1 MCLACIFGEALEV
14 KDPAGEEGMDAGS
27 RFGSYAAQEA
37 GTFGKYTLRRKLGA
51 GGMGVIWEAEE
62 TAVRRV
68 VALKMIRGFVFAI
81 GGGKAAVPHRGAGGG
96 AAGSSAHRAG
106 V

>member
-1 MCLACIFGEALEV
+1 M
-14 KDPAGEEGMDAGS
+14 KDPAGDEEMDADS

-51 GGMGVIWEAEE
+51 GGMGVIWAAAE
-62 TAVRRV
+62 TAVQPRGGAEDDPR
-68 VALKMIRGFVFAI
+68 IRLRL
-81 GGGKAAVPHRGAGGG
+81 GGGEAAVPHGGRGGG
-96 AAGSSAHRAG
+96 ASGSSAHRAG